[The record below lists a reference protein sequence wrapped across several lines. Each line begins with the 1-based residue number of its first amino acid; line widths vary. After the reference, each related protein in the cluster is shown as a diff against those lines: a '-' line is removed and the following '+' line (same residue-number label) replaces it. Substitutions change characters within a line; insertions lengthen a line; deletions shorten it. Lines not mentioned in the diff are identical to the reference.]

1 MWKKYVRRNSV
12 KKIIIIPAYNE
23 EENIERTVNAIQKSA
38 QDFDYVIINDCSI
51 DNTRKICEEK
61 GFNIVNFAAYGLWLI
76 Q

>member
-38 QDFDYVIINDCSI
+38 QGFDYVIINASPLF
-51 DNTRKICEEK
+51 KQL
-61 GFNIVNFAAYGLWLI
+61 FSFH
-76 Q
+76 

>member
-38 QDFDYVIINDCSI
+38 Q
-51 DNTRKICEEK
+51 
-61 GFNIVNFAAYGLWLI
+61 GF
-76 Q
+76 